1 MSTFVITIISI
12 IVSSIIA
19 LLIAKWQMSRKKI
32 VHFFINSYDIG
43 KGLSLEFPEFRLTFN
58 GEVLSNNVCVIKGG
72 LMNVGVK
79 DIDGLKGN
87 SDITM
92 NLPQGCT
99 VKSIKVL
106 PSNEKLYIQ
115 TEFCD
120 NTIDF
125 GINELF
131 VTDEY
136 LEYSAIVENID
147 NPYDIKFSHRI
158 KDTKK
163 EIENIIIGPDF
174 IKKDS
179 GIWRSII
186 TALFIWG
193 MPIGLCL
200 RRYFEEGRFPY
211 VFNSCVFL
219 ILFCFIALCNNYQ
232 GKRQTTCF
240 KSSKK
245 SQERIQAQSKVI
257 I

>member
-1 MSTFVITIISI
+1 MNTVVLTIISI
-12 IVSSIIA
+12 IAGAAIT

-58 GEVLSNNVCVIKGG
+58 GDELSDNVSVIKGG

-99 VKSIKVL
+99 IKALKVI
-106 PSNEKLYIQ
+106 PSDEKLCIQ
-115 TEFCD
+115 TGFCN

-131 VTDEY
+131 LTDEY
-136 LEYSAIVENID
+136 LEYTAIVENID
-147 NPYDIKFSHRI
+147 NPHNIKFNHRI

-163 EIENIIIGPDF
+163 EIENIYIGPDF
-174 IKKDS
+174 IEKDS
-179 GIWRSII
+179 GIIRGI
-186 TALFIWG
+186 TKLLLIWG
-193 MPIGLCL
+193 ISACILWLDFYEKGGLYYL
-200 RRYFEEGRFPY
+200 ISSIFLSVLFVLVLYYIIVEEKDNRHVLKVLKG
-211 VFNSCVFL
+211 
-219 ILFCFIALCNNYQ
+219 A
-232 GKRQTTCF
+232 K
-240 KSSKK
+240 KESKH
-245 SQERIQAQSKVI
+245 SQK
-257 I
+257 

>member
-1 MSTFVITIISI
+1 
-12 IVSSIIA
+12 
-19 LLIAKWQMSRKKI
+19 MSRKKI

-79 DIDGLKGN
+79 DIDGLKGK

-92 NLPQGCT
+92 ILPQGCN
-99 VKSIKVL
+99 VKALKVL
-106 PSNEKLYIQ
+106 PSNEKLCIQ

-136 LEYSAIVENID
+136 FEYNAIVEKID
-147 NPYDIKFSHRI
+147 NPHDIRFSHRI
-158 KDTKK
+158 KDTKN
-163 EIENIIIGPDF
+163 EIEDIFIGSDF
-174 IKKDS
+174 TKQDS
-179 GIWRSII
+179 AYLRSI
-186 TALFIWG
+186 TTVLSAFVFPGGVIWWG
-193 MPIGLCL
+193 
-200 RRYFEEGRFPY
+200 YFEYGKLFY
-211 VFNSCVFL
+211 LINNSCVSFNLICIISIFL
-219 ILFCFIALCNNYQ
+219 FYQ
-232 GKRQTTCF
+232 GNRQTTYF

-245 SQERIQAQSKVI
+245 S
-257 I
+257 

>member
-186 TALFIWG
+186 TALFILG

-211 VFNSCVFL
+211 VLIAVFFSFFFVL
-219 ILFCFIALCNNYQ
+219 LLYAIIIKEKD
-232 GKRQTTCF
+232 KRHVL
-240 KSSKK
+240 KVLKRAKKESKHSLK
-245 SQERIQAQSKVI
+245 
-257 I
+257 